1 MKNWIHILFLGFG
14 LCLAQ
19 TAHAQV
25 SAMGGGEYGYK
36 AKINEVI
43 TQSNANK
50 TAVEAIPAVID
61 EDNFASDSAT
71 RPASQ
76 QSVKAYVD
84 AADALK
90 APLASPALTGTP
102 TVPTATTGT
111 NTTQAASTAFVQ
123 QEIGNIDSINLEYSA
138 STASGGPLESDNS
151 YSGPIFSG
159 LNGGA
164 TIAQWDV
171 VYFDGTAGEFLLADA
186 DGSGTRLA
194 FGLAVAA
201 TTDGNPISI
210 IREGFIR
217 NDAYAWTPGARLY
230 LSTTAGAITATA
242 PSASGDTVKEVGL
255 AITADIIFVDFS
267 KLELTVE

>member
-1 MKNWIHILFLGFG
+1 MKTKLTFL
-14 LCLAQ
+14 LALA
-19 TAHAQV
+19 TCALSYSQV
-25 SAMGGGEYGYK
+25 TYSDLPSTSD
-36 AKINEVI
+36 IDIVTPTVTSLNE
-43 TQSNANK
+43 AK
-50 TAVEAIPAVID
+50 TAIDANATAIAAIPAVID

-84 AADALK
+84 AAAALK
-90 APLASPALTGTP
+90 ANADGSNL

-138 STASGGPLESDNS
+138 STASGAPLESDNS

-242 PSASGDTVKEVGL
+242 PSTSGDTVKEVGL
-255 AITADIIFVDFS
+255 AITADIIFVDFG